1 MIKRHQPKTV
11 PESSAP
17 FSQVVTD
24 DRYAY
29 LAGLVAADFPEG
41 QAVLGDPKKET
52 TAVMQVISEILEEM
66 GLGFSDIVRA
76 DVHLSDLRYFDQM
89 DSAYRQ
95 FFEGTAFPVRTTTES
110 PRLFGG
116 SSVEIT
122 VQARLRT

>member
-1 MIKRHQPKTV
+1 M

-29 LAGLVAADFPEG
+29 LAGLVAADFPQG
-41 QAVLGDPKKET
+41 QAVLGDPGKET
-52 TAVMQVISEILEEM
+52 TAVMQAILEILGEL
-66 GLGFSDIVRA
+66 GLDFSDIVRA

-89 DSAYRQ
+89 DNAYRQ
-95 FFEGTAFPVRTTTES
+95 FFEGNAFPARTTTES

-116 SSVEIT
+116 ASVEIT
-122 VQARLRT
+122 VQARLRD